1 MLTYE
6 SVKDNPTRLLALT
19 GLTRAEFEALL
30 PAFAHAWQADCE
42 RRAAQPGRRRRP
54 GGGRKAK
61 LSTLADKLLFILVY
75 VKTYPLQAVMGTLF
89 GLSQGQVNV
98 WIHRLTPLLQTALA
112 DQGWLPERMPAA
124 VAERLAHAELWAFAL
139 DGSERR
145 RQRPKDPDQQKAFY
159 SGKKK
164 PIRSRTS

>member
-19 GLTRAEFEALL
+19 SLTQAEFEGLL
-30 PAFAHAWQADCE
+30 AGFAQAWQADCE
-42 RRAAQPGRRRRP
+42 QRASRPGRQRQP

-61 LSTLADKLLFILVY
+61 LRTLADKLLFILVY
-75 VKTYPLQAVMGTLF
+75 MKTYPLQEVMGTMF

-98 WIHRLTPLLQTALA
+98 WIHRLTPLLQAALA
-112 DQGWLPERMPAA
+112 AQDWLPERRPEA
-124 VAERLAHAELWAFAL
+124 VAACLADAALWAFAL
-139 DGSERR
+139 DGTERR
-145 RQRPKDPDQQKAFY
+145 RQRPKDPAQQKAFY

-164 PIRSRTS
+164 PIRSRTW